1 MGKWAAS
8 LALVRLRI
16 FFDVLFACVVES
28 FYRKADSLTIGS
40 FSLTNR
46 GKLSRTHAAGVPF
59 LRKNRP
65 FAVILRGHLPEL
77 QIESNGGI
85 TSHDVIKRIYELKPY
100 NVITRNGYPF
110 GQRDFTIYIYIYKR
124 HPRLLSLL
132 YFKRDV
138 SVTNF
143 CPHVSPIFFS
153 SMENI
158 RLSNISRLLEVVS
171 NKLKLISWCLLKRSH
186 IVLFSLSLFFLLSR
200 NIFLCNYTADF

>member
-16 FFDVLFACVVES
+16 FLNVLFECVVES

-46 GKLSRTHAAGVPF
+46 GKFSRTHAAGVPF
-59 LRKNRP
+59 LLKNRP

-77 QIESNGGI
+77 QIESNVGI

-110 GQRDFTIYIYIYKR
+110 GQRDFTIYI
-124 HPRLLSLL
+124 
-132 YFKRDV
+132 
-138 SVTNF
+138 
-143 CPHVSPIFFS
+143 
-153 SMENI
+153 
-158 RLSNISRLLEVVS
+158 
-171 NKLKLISWCLLKRSH
+171 
-186 IVLFSLSLFFLLSR
+186 
-200 NIFLCNYTADF
+200 

>member
-77 QIESNGGI
+77 QIESNAGI

-110 GQRDFTIYIYIYKR
+110 GQRDFTIYIYISATPDYYLCCILKET
-124 HPRLLSLL
+124 L
-132 YFKRDV
+132 V
-138 SVTNF
+138 QQ
-143 CPHVSPIFFS
+143 IFALTFL
-153 SMENI
+153 
-158 RLSNISRLLEVVS
+158 RY
-171 NKLKLISWCLLKRSH
+171 
-186 IVLFSLSLFFLLSR
+186 FSLRWKILG
-200 NIFLCNYTADF
+200 